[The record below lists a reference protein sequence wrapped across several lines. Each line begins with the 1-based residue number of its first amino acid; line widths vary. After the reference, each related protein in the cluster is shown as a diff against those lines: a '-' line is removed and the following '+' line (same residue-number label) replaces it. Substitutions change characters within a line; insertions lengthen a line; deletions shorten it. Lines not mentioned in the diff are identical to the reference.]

1 MVVPGNINERSQK
14 VIHAAIKFY
23 RLQVQEQLINPI
35 SKFVGCENLNIKHVC
50 HPMRLMPFLPSP
62 EPKHFCPLKRADI
75 FNCHAK
81 FECTG

>member
-1 MVVPGNINERSQK
+1 MVFPSNVNEGSQK
-14 VIHAAIKFY
+14 VVHAAFKID
-23 RLQVQEQLINPI
+23 RLQFQEQLINPLRI
-35 SKFVGCENLNIKHVC
+35 LVGCENLNIKHVC